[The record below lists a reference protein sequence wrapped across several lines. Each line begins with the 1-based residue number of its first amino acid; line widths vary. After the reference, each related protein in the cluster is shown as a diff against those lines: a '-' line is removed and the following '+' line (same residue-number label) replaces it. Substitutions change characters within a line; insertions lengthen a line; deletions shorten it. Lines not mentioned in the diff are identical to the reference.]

1 MDRVR
6 IASLVGGI
14 IVLVTYF
21 LLFSYKYRKRMC
33 GHVTLLLLLCSV
45 LECGQIKIAVA
56 VVIRYCM
63 NNESLGAESFWH
75 LDVT

>member
-1 MDRVR
+1 
-6 IASLVGGI
+6 
-14 IVLVTYF
+14 
-21 LLFSYKYRKRMC
+21 MC
-33 GHVTLLLLLCSV
+33 RHVTLLLLLCLV

-63 NNESLGAESFWH
+63 NNDSLSAKSFWH